1 MESTCR
7 WAIRNFGQFH
17 VILTQHTIVTR
28 LNNQPLILGFLS
40 KLLFWKI
47 MEIELM
53 DMISFKQ
60 VQNNNEVKSG
70 QEALEKYIELDE
82 EIAQLQV
89 IVHFGMQRQ

>member
-17 VILTQHTIVTR
+17 VIFTQHTSGTR
-28 LNNQPLILGFLS
+28 TTNGLFLVSHQNNVFE
-40 KLLFWKI
+40 I